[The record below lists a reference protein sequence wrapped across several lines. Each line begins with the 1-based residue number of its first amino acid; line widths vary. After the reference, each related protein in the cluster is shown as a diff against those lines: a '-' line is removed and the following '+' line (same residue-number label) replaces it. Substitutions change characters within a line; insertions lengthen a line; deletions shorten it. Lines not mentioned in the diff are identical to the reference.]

1 MITISCGHN
10 AGFFSCCNAML
21 DRIISYS
28 RNKTFLENDIIF
40 DSKKQYKFYNPFPDT
55 DIRPYFFKTDLTYQ
69 CDSKIRCS
77 SAIDKT
83 KNVYEKIGNY
93 KSFHHLVRKYFCLS
107 DNLEKMRKDI
117 LSEYKIDVN
126 NTCAIYYRS
135 TDKVGEVK
143 IPKPEKYIKKA
154 LEIKQENPNIKFLLQ
169 SDSHSFLKQFKSHFS
184 EEDIIMIH
192 EDVKKSERP
201 IHRDSQISKE
211 ESFHIV
217 QKFVVIVKI
226 LSECQHFVFD
236 SSNVSLF
243 CVFWR
248 GNRDNLHQI
257 FA

>member
-1 MITISCGHN
+1 
-10 AGFFSCCNAML
+10 
-21 DRIISYS
+21 
-28 RNKTFLENDIIF
+28 
-40 DSKKQYKFYNPFPDT
+40 
-55 DIRPYFFKTDLTYQ
+55 
-69 CDSKIRCS
+69 
-77 SAIDKT
+77 
-83 KNVYEKIGNY
+83 
-93 KSFHHLVRKYFCLS
+93 
-107 DNLEKMRKDI
+107 
-117 LSEYKIDVN
+117 
-126 NTCAIYYRS
+126 
-135 TDKVGEVK
+135 
-143 IPKPEKYIKKA
+143 
-154 LEIKQENPNIKFLLQ
+154 
-169 SDSHSFLKQFKSHFS
+169 
-184 EEDIIMIH
+184 MIH